1 MSAALALSSLERSYM
16 KGRRYFEGIVSLL
29 DSRKGSEMNLSELE
43 RELKKRGLELM
54 RQLLQEHV
62 DSRGPGLVVE
72 PIVDADGIERLR
84 IRPQERKIETVF
96 GTIEESRAGYGKEGG
111 ESLHPLDAEL
121 NIPPERYSLE
131 MRRLV
136 ALNVAKNSFDE
147 AVETIDRGTGG
158 YIPKRAKSR
167 NLRKERPGISTLF
180 TKAAK
185 AILKKTR
192 EQARC
197 W

>member
-1 MSAALALSSLERSYM
+1 MSAALALSAIERSYS
-16 KGRRYFEGIVSLL
+16 KGRQYFEGIVSLL
-29 DSRKGSEMNLSELE
+29 DSRKGNEMNLSELE

-62 DSRGPGLVVE
+62 DRRGPGLVVE
-72 PIVDADGIERLR
+72 PIVGEDGVERLR

-96 GTIEESRAGYGKEGG
+96 GTIEESRAGYGQEGV

-147 AVETIDRGTGG
+147 AVETIDRATGG
-158 YIPKRAKSR
+158 YIPKRQVEELAQRAARDYDAFYESR
-167 NLRKERPGISTLF
+167 QNNPE
-180 TKAAK
+180 
-185 AILKKTR
+185 
-192 EQARC
+192 ENE
-197 W
+197 